1 MLEDAQRQLG
11 ELEGKLRERDQM
23 KQNQELKIDELMHD
37 LDQSKSQ
44 YQALQQKF
52 KAQQENLSTLTA
64 TLTETQNEL
73 EALVGDHESLGDRA
87 RELQELAEKYK

>member
-23 KQNQELKIDELMHD
+23 KQKQELKIDELMHD

-44 YQALQQKF
+44 YQALQ
-52 KAQQENLSTLTA
+52 
-64 TLTETQNEL
+64 
-73 EALVGDHESLGDRA
+73 
-87 RELQELAEKYK
+87 

>member
-1 MLEDAQRQLG
+1 M
-11 ELEGKLRERDQM
+11 
-23 KQNQELKIDELMHD
+23 
-37 LDQSKSQ
+37 
-44 YQALQQKF
+44 KF

>member
-23 KQNQELKIDELMHD
+23 KQKQELKIDELMHD

-73 EALVGDHESLGDRA
+73 EALVDDHESLGDRA

>member
-23 KQNQELKIDELMHD
+23 KQKQELKIDELMHD

-73 EALVGDHESLGDRA
+73 EALVGDHESLRDRT
-87 RELQELAEKYK
+87 RELQELAEK